1 MVSGQVYL
9 CNERERNF
17 SQMFLLNKK
26 TGPRGDFYVIKYDML
41 HLMELPEV
49 TQEIV
54 EEIVEEVPVEAPV
67 KPVEVPVKPVE
78 VPAKPVEVPVKPV
91 EEPVKAEPVEEAEK
105 EVEKEVV
112 EEAEKKPE
120 VPVFISSFATE
131 PTAQQPVPTT
141 EQELVA
147 EILKAE
153 KPAEKPEEKP
163 AEKPAE
169 KPVEKRVVKTEEPV
183 PAKPALAK
191 KSEEKKGRNYSNLFP
206 HSRRMPNRHAPE
218 RKSEEKKLEEKEEG
232 FVVVKSRF
240 TKKSTT
246 CGSTVRIHFRSDSV
260 NEEALLQ
267 LFKVGI
273 GEDVER

>member
-41 HLMELPEV
+41 HLMEVPEV

-67 KPVEVPVKPVE
+67 E
-78 VPAKPVEVPVKPV
+78 VPAKPVEAPAKPV
-91 EEPVKAEPVEEAEK
+91 EE
-105 EVEKEVV
+105 
-112 EEAEKKPE
+112 
-120 VPVFISSFATE
+120 
-131 PTAQQPVPTT
+131 
-141 EQELVA
+141 
-147 EILKAE
+147 
-153 KPAEKPEEKP
+153 
-163 AEKPAE
+163 
-169 KPVEKRVVKTEEPV
+169 PVEKRVVKKEEAA
-183 PAKPALAK
+183 PAKPVLAK
-191 KSEEKKGRNYSNLFP
+191 KPEERKNRNYSNLFP
-206 HSRRMPNRHAPE
+206 HSRRAPNRHFAE
-218 RKSEEKKLEEKEEG
+218 RKAEEKKAEEKEEG

-246 CGSTVRIHFRSDSV
+246 CGSTVRVHFRSDSV

-267 LFKVGI
+267 LFKVGV
-273 GEDVER
+273 GKDVER

>member
-41 HLMELPEV
+41 HLMEVPEV

-67 KPVEVPVKPVE
+67 E
-78 VPAKPVEVPVKPV
+78 VPAKPVEAPAKPV
-91 EEPVKAEPVEEAEK
+91 EEPVKPEPVQEAEK
-105 EVEKEVV
+105 EVEKVAV
-112 EEAEKKPE
+112 EEVEKKPE
-120 VPVFISSFATE
+120 VPVFIPSFATE

-147 EILKAE
+147 EILKTE
-153 KPAEKPEEKP
+153 KPVEKPVEKLV
-163 AEKPAE
+163 E
-169 KPVEKRVVKTEEPV
+169 KPVEKRVVKKEEAA
-183 PAKPALAK
+183 PAKPVLAK
-191 KSEEKKGRNYSNLFP
+191 KPEERKNRNYSNLFP
-206 HSRRMPNRHAPE
+206 HSRRAPNRHFAE
-218 RKSEEKKLEEKEEG
+218 RKAEEKKAEEKEEG

-246 CGSTVRIHFRSDSV
+246 CGSTVRVHFRSDSV

-267 LFKVGI
+267 LFKVGV
-273 GEDVER
+273 GKDVER